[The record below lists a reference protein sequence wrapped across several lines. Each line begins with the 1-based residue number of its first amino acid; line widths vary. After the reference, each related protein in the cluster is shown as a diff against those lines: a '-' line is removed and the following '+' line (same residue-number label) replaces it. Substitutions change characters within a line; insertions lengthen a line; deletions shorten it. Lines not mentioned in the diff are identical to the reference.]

1 LKGEAHTLPEAGRVL
16 GSSRKLI
23 SMLMQSKNLYFEP
36 LTDLHANDLFSILTT
51 PSVLA
56 FIDPN
61 GELPTIEELKIEYAA
76 RARGPVILATPN
88 ERWFNMAIRL
98 KSLSSPAIGRLEATG
113 YGEWG
118 EVAYLLG
125 EAWWGKGLAFEAMCW
140 WHDYLAAVAP
150 GTQWWATVHPMNQRS
165 IRLLQ
170 RLGYEEVDPYQS
182 PKLYSYDLGDCCFV
196 RSQTNDDC

>member
-1 LKGEAHTLPEAGRVL
+1 
-16 GSSRKLI
+16 
-23 SMLMQSKNLYFEP
+23 MQSKNLRFEP
-36 LTDLHANDLFSILTT
+36 LTDTHANDLFSILTT

-61 GELPTIEELKIEYAA
+61 GNPPTIEKLRTEYAD
-76 RARGPVILATPN
+76 RSYGPVVLAMPT

-98 KSLSSPAIGRLEATG
+98 KVSPSPAIGRLEATG

-125 EAWWGKGLAFEAMCW
+125 EAWWGKGLAFEAMLW
-140 WHDYLAAVAP
+140 WHDYLAAAAP
-150 GTQWWATVHPMNQRS
+150 RTEWWATVHPMNQRS

-170 RLGYEEVDPYQS
+170 RLGYEELDSHQS
-182 PKLYSYDLGDCCFV
+182 PKLHSYV
-196 RSQTNDDC
+196 

>member
-1 LKGEAHTLPEAGRVL
+1 MLDDKDKKTLV
-16 GSSRKLI
+16 
-23 SMLMQSKNLYFEP
+23 MQSKNLNFEL
-36 LTDLHANDLFSILTT
+36 LTEAHADDLFSILTT

-61 GELPTIEELKIEYAA
+61 ENPPTIEELRAEYAS
-76 RARGPVILATPN
+76 RFQGSVVLATPA

-98 KSLSSPAIGRLEATG
+98 KIPPFPAIGRLEATA
-113 YGEWG
+113 YGDWG

-125 EAWWGKGLAFEAMCW
+125 EAWWGKGLAFEAMLW

-150 GTQWWATVHPMNQRS
+150 ETEWWATVHPINQRS
-165 IRLLQ
+165 IRLLK
-170 RLGYEEVDPYQS
+170 RLGYQEVDSNQR

-196 RSQTNDDC
+196 RSV

>member
-1 LKGEAHTLPEAGRVL
+1 
-16 GSSRKLI
+16 
-23 SMLMQSKNLYFEP
+23 MQSENLHFEP
-36 LTDLHANDLFSILTT
+36 LTDIHANELFSILTT

-61 GELPTIEELKIEYAA
+61 GNSPTIEELRAEYVA
-76 RARGPVILATPN
+76 RSHGPVGLATPT

-98 KSLSSPAIGRLEATG
+98 KIPPSPAIGRLEATA

-125 EAWWGKGLAFEAMCW
+125 EAWWGKGLAFEAMLW

-150 GTQWWATVHPMNQRS
+150 VIEWWATVHPLNQRS
-165 IRLLQ
+165 IRLLK
-170 RLGYEEVDPYQS
+170 RLGYREVDSNQRPE
-182 PKLYSYDLGDCCFV
+182 LHSYDLGDCCFV
-196 RSQTNDDC
+196 RSAQIMGRNYK